1 MRRLFVTVH
10 SDDPRL
16 HAELVRGLPANGIVS
31 ELALAEVS
39 AHGQQA
45 AAPDLVFV
53 DAGPPPASCIPGG
66 ELRKAYP
73 CAFVVLVA
81 QDVDEATLQL
91 GASVG
96 ADAYIRR
103 DDSPADAVT
112 AMLAVAAITKRRR
125 QA

>member
-1 MRRLFVTVH
+1 VRRLFLTVH
-10 SDDPRL
+10 SDDPQL
-16 HAELVRGLPANGIVS
+16 HAELVKGLPANGVVS
-31 ELALAEVS
+31 ELTVADVS
-39 AHGQQA
+39 AHGQA

-53 DAGPPPASCIPGG
+53 DAGPPPATTLPAG

-81 QDVDEATLQL
+81 QEVDEATLQL

-103 DDSPADAVT
+103 DESPADAVT

>member
-1 MRRLFVTVH
+1 VRRLFLTVH
-10 SDDPRL
+10 SDDPQL
-16 HAELVRGLPANGIVS
+16 HAELVKGLPANGVVS
-31 ELALAEVS
+31 ELALADVS
-39 AHGQQA
+39 AHGPA

-53 DAGPPPASCIPGG
+53 DAGPPPATSLPAG

-73 CAFVVLVA
+73 YAFVVLVA
-81 QDVDEATLQL
+81 QEVDEATLQL

-103 DDSPADAVT
+103 DESPADAVT
-112 AMLAVAAITKRRR
+112 AMLAVAALTKRRR

>member
-1 MRRLFVTVH
+1 VRRLFVTVH
-10 SDDPRL
+10 SDDPGL
-16 HAELVRGLPANGIVS
+16 HAELLQSLPTNGVVS
-31 ELALAEVS
+31 ELTLADVS
-39 AHGQQA
+39 AHGQA
-45 AAPDLVFV
+45 AASPDLVFV
-53 DAGPPPASCIPGG
+53 DAGPPPASSLPG

-73 CAFVVLVA
+73 SAFVVLVTE
-81 QDVDEATLQL
+81 QVDEWTLQL

-112 AMLAVAAITKRRR
+112 AMLAVAALTQRRR

>member
-16 HAELVRGLPANGIVS
+16 HAELAQGLPANGIVT
-31 ELALAEVS
+31 ELGLAEVS
-39 AHGQQA
+39 AHGQA

-53 DAGPPPASCIPGG
+53 DAGPPPASSLPG

-73 CAFVVLVA
+73 SAFVVLVA
-81 QDVDEATLQL
+81 QHVDEAALQL

-103 DDSPADAVT
+103 DESPADAVT
-112 AMLAVAAITKRRR
+112 AMLAVAALTKRRR
-125 QA
+125 RA

>member
-1 MRRLFVTVH
+1 VRRLFVTVH

-16 HAELVRGLPANGIVS
+16 HAELLRSLPANGVVS
-31 ELALAEVS
+31 ELALADVS
-39 AHGQQA
+39 AHGRA
-45 AAPDLVFV
+45 TAPDLVFV
-53 DAGPPPASCIPGG
+53 DAGPPPASSLPG

-73 CAFVVLVA
+73 SAFVVLVA
-81 QDVDEATLQL
+81 QEVDETALQL

-103 DDSPADAVT
+103 DESPADAVT
-112 AMLAVAAITKRRR
+112 AMLAVAALTRRRR

>member
-16 HAELVRGLPANGIVS
+16 HAELVKGLPGNGVVS
-31 ELALAEVS
+31 ELALADVS
-39 AHGQQA
+39 AHGQA
-45 AAPDLVFV
+45 AAPDLVLV
-53 DAGPPPASCIPGG
+53 DAGPPPASSIPAG
-66 ELRKAYP
+66 ELRNAYP
-73 CAFVVLVA
+73 SAFVVLVA
-81 QDVDEATLQL
+81 QEVDEATLQL

-103 DDSPADAVT
+103 DESPADAVT
-112 AMLAVAAITKRRR
+112 AMLAVAALTKRRR

>member
-1 MRRLFVTVH
+1 VRRLFVTVH
-10 SDDPRL
+10 SDDPGL
-16 HAELVRGLPANGIVS
+16 HAELVKGLPPNGAVS
-31 ELALAEVS
+31 ELALADVS
-39 AHGQQA
+39 AHGRV

-53 DAGPPPASCIPGG
+53 DAGPPPASSLPTG

-73 CAFVVLVA
+73 SAFVVLVA
-81 QDVDEATLQL
+81 QEVDEATLQL

-103 DDSPADAVT
+103 DESPADAVT
-112 AMLAVAAITKRRR
+112 AMLAVAALTKRRR

>member
-16 HAELVRGLPANGIVS
+16 HAELVKGLPANGVVS
-31 ELALAEVS
+31 ELALADVS
-39 AHGQQA
+39 AHGQA
-45 AAPDLVFV
+45 VAPDLVFV
-53 DAGPPPASCIPGG
+53 DAGPPPASSLPADK
-66 ELRKAYP
+66 LRKAYP

-81 QDVDEATLQL
+81 QEVDEATLQL

-103 DDSPADAVT
+103 DESPADAVT
-112 AMLAVAAITKRRR
+112 AMLAVAALTKRRR

>member
-1 MRRLFVTVH
+1 VRRLFVTVH

-16 HAELVRGLPANGIVS
+16 HAELVGALPANGVVT
-31 ELALAEVS
+31 ELGLADVT
-39 AHGQQA
+39 AHGPT

-53 DAGPPPASCIPGG
+53 DAGPPPASSLPG

-73 CAFVVLVA
+73 SAFVVLVA
-81 QDVDEATLQL
+81 QDVDEEALRL
-91 GASVG
+91 GSSVG

-112 AMLAVAAITKRRR
+112 AMLAVAALTKRRR

>member
-1 MRRLFVTVH
+1 VRRLLVTVH

-16 HAELVRGLPANGIVS
+16 HAELLRGLPANGVVC
-31 ELALAEVS
+31 ELTLADVS
-39 AHGQQA
+39 AHGHQA
-45 AAPDLVFV
+45 TAPDLVFV
-53 DAGPPPASCIPGG
+53 DAGPPPATSLPG

-73 CAFVVLVA
+73 AAFVVLVA
-81 QDVDEATLQL
+81 QEVDEATLRL

-103 DDSPADAVT
+103 DESPADAVT
-112 AMLAVAAITKRRR
+112 AMLAVAALTRRRR

>member
-10 SDDPRL
+10 SDDPGL
-16 HAELVRGLPANGIVS
+16 HAELVKGLPANGAVS
-31 ELALAEVS
+31 ELALADVS
-39 AHGQQA
+39 AHGRV

-53 DAGPPPASCIPGG
+53 DAGPPPASSLPG
-66 ELRKAYP
+66 ELRRAYP
-73 CAFVVLVA
+73 SAFVVLVA

-103 DDSPADAVT
+103 DESPADAVT
-112 AMLAVAAITKRRR
+112 AMLAVAALTKRRR

>member
-16 HAELVRGLPANGIVS
+16 HAELVKGLPANGVVK
-31 ELALAEVS
+31 ELALAAVS
-39 AHGQQA
+39 AHGQA
-45 AAPDLVFV
+45 ATPDLVFV
-53 DAGPPPASCIPGG
+53 DAGPPAASCLPAG

-103 DDSPADAVT
+103 DESPADAVT
-112 AMLAVAAITKRRR
+112 AMLAVAALTKWRRP
-125 QA
+125 A